1 MKTKSRLFLQACDAY
16 EQKQRQQ
23 RIEEKLQ
30 HKIFVEHAKEKIAQ
44 LIELIGQDAYQFLIA
59 KQKIRLSLGEK
70 DEKEKFDVINGTFLK
85 IFLEYGASLSL
96 EHRLNK
102 VVRVKIVV
110 FLSKVSNHL
119 HYSINSVFPSAEFV
133 IVAHNRKEFEESI
146 GEMISK
152 CPKAFKQL
160 FFVD

>member
-30 HKIFVEHAKEKIAQ
+30 HKIFVEHAKGKIAQ

-70 DEKEKFDVINGTFLK
+70 EKPDVINGTFLK
-85 IFLEYGASLSL
+85 IFLEYDSWSSKLIQ
-96 EHRLNK
+96 
-102 VVRVKIVV
+102 VKIVV
-110 FLSKVSNHL
+110 FLAKMPNHL